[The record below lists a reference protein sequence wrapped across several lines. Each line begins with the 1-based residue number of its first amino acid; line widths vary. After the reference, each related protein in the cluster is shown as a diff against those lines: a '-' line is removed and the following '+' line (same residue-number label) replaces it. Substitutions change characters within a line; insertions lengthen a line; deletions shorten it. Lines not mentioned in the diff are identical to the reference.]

1 MRTLSLLSLFSST
14 AFAGSITAP
23 GVIGGLE
30 SGAATSNPAATHYN
44 PGALGAAEGVDIMFD
59 LQAAFA
65 HAEVTTTR
73 NDGIDPNT
81 GEPYALAVADAV
93 VPVFFLGGTWKV
105 NDQFALGIGATD
117 SWVGGGDY
125 SASEP
130 TENGPFVGH
139 QRYAGVKT
147 TILTLAVTPAASF
160 TVTDGV
166 HIGAG
171 YSFVYD
177 MIDAVQSSDPLGLE
191 STAMDSVLSLSAS
204 GSHNTWNAGVLIDRF
219 DGFSLGLSY
228 AAPGTF
234 DTEGTAA
241 VSVPAA
247 LSTNPGDNPDGLTV
261 DDALSTVQL
270 DLPAVIR
277 AGLNIEATETLTIGF
292 GYELQKWGDCC
303 SGPDGDIAIGL
314 TSADGDAVGPDDGV
328 ILSIGTEQMSPRR
341 LQNSSNYILTAQ
353 YQASDDLS
361 VVARGMYNTNAV
373 QDFAVS
379 ATNLDFTSY
388 GGGLSANYQ
397 VNDTL
402 GLSLAYTRF
411 IPLERVITNSAWD
424 VRDDTSA
431 DYIDDSF
438 SPKSPYKA
446 GTNGTYNAVNNVV
459 GIRISASL

>member
-1 MRTLSLLSLFSST
+1 MRKLTLLALFSSP
-14 AFAGSITAP
+14 ALAGSITAP
-23 GVIGGLE
+23 GVIGGME
-30 SGAATSNPAATHYN
+30 SGAATSNPAAIHYN
-44 PGALGAAEGVDIMFD
+44 PGAIGGSDGVDIMFD
-59 LQAAFA
+59 LQTAFA
-65 HAEVTTTR
+65 HAEVSTTR

-81 GEPYALAVADAV
+81 GEPYALAIADAV

-105 NDQFALGIGATD
+105 NDMFAIGIGATD

-125 SASEP
+125 SASE
-130 TENGPFVGH
+130 TEGGPYVGH
-139 QRYAGVKT
+139 QRYAGVQT
-147 TILTLAVTPAASF
+147 TILTLAVTPAASI
-160 TVTDGV
+160 TLTEGV
-166 HIGAG
+166 HVGG
-171 YSFVYD
+171 GFSYVYD

-191 STAMDSVLSLSAS
+191 STEMDSTLSLSAS

-219 DGFSLGLSY
+219 EGVAIGLSY

-234 DTEGTAA
+234 DTAGSAA

-247 LSTNPGDNPDGLTV
+247 LTPEPDALTV
-261 DDALSTVQL
+261 DNANSTVAM

-277 AGLNIEATETLTIGF
+277 ASVSIDATDTLTIGL
-292 GYELQKWGDCC
+292 GYEQQRWGDCC
-303 SGPDGDIAIGL
+303 NTADGDIAIGL
-314 TSADGDAVGPDDGV
+314 YSEDGDALGIDDGI

-373 QDFAVS
+373 PDYAVS

-388 GGGLSANYQ
+388 GGGLSANYK
-397 VNDTL
+397 VTDAL

-411 IPLERVITNSAWD
+411 FPLERVITNSAWD
-424 VRDDTSA
+424 VRDDSSS
-431 DYIDDSF
+431 DYVDDRF
-438 SPKSPYKA
+438 SPQSPYKA
-446 GTNGTYNAVNNVV
+446 GTNGTYNAHNNVL